1 MAGALL
7 SSPHTLPSPT
17 SQSPFRPRHALPLPL
32 TRFPARR
39 LFVLL
44 CTEHPPSL
52 TALLILV
59 PGDCAGAGDHSTLGQ
74 RVFCHRGGGPLCSLR
89 ALASLP
95 LGTAG
100 WRWRGGAF
108 SCPGSCLL
116 SQSCSPFQSKSMTCT
131 VFMIVHNVLHIYL
144 LDLLFSIYN
153 SLILPRGHSLTVLF
167 LKDQFLNDH
176 KCFARND
183 SVEAYAVMETD
194 EDVKMN
200 TQIDEIN
207 AYSFLYPVELPGKKF
222 TFKWIKLFAY
232 KLLSYY
238 SVPRV
243 ESRKP
248 ERYSSA
254 APLSPDARQ
263 RIVSERVDMIH
274 NVVISVSIGPPNSRF
289 LPSKDKSSW
298 DPKDVADCIL
308 SDRSTMKVTT
318 GQRMTE
324 SSVLDAHVAE
334 VDGEPYWYYEYLVRK
349 SPTKSA
355 PEPNLFRHNVACT
368 AERDGYLY
376 SLNASTL
383 SKQWESMGPF
393 LQKTVASFRLLP
405 GTENYVPPY
414 KDPWRF
420 W

>member
-1 MAGALL
+1 MAVALL
-7 SSPHTLPSPT
+7 SP
-17 SQSPFRPRHALPLPL
+17 
-32 TRFPARR
+32 
-39 LFVLL
+39 
-44 CTEHPPSL
+44 PPSL
-52 TALLILV
+52 ASPASQFSICPRSRFALYAGARVSQPRGRRVRVLASCSFEPPARNHGLEVERRRLLISGFV
-59 PGDCAGAGDHSTLGQ
+59 SSVAI
-74 RVFCHRGGGPLCSLR
+74 V
-89 ALASLP
+89 LP
-95 LGTAG
+95 I
-100 WRWRGGAF
+100 
-108 SCPGSCLL
+108 S
-116 SQSCSPFQSKSMTCT
+116 
-131 VFMIVHNVLHIYL
+131 
-144 LDLLFSIYN
+144 
-153 SLILPRGHSLTVLF
+153 
-167 LKDQFLNDH
+167 
-176 KCFARND
+176 
-183 SVEAYAVMETD
+183 EAYAVMETD

-200 TQIDEIN
+200 TQVDEIN

-222 TFKWIKLFAY
+222 LFKW
-232 KLLSYY
+232 
-238 SVPRV
+238 V

-289 LPSKDKSSW
+289 LPSKDKTTW

-308 SDRSTMKVTT
+308 SDRSTLKVTT

-324 SSVLDAHVAE
+324 SSVLDAHSAE
-334 VDGEPYWYYEYLVRK
+334 VNGEPYWYYEYLVRK

-393 LQKTVASFRLLP
+393 LQRTVASFRLLP
-405 GTENYVPPY
+405 PTENYVPPY